1 MENNPMICLE
11 TKDLVKEYTSKRVLD
26 HINISVPRGSVF
38 GLLGPNGAGKT
49 TLIRV
54 INQITMPDSGT
65 VFFMGEPIQSKH
77 SARIGYLPE
86 ERGLYKKM
94 SVGEQALYFARLKG
108 MSKSDAMDNL
118 IYWFRKFEIES
129 WWNKKVEELSKG
141 MQQKLQFIITVV
153 HKPDLLILDEPFSG
167 FDPVN
172 AQLVIDE
179 IMTLKKMGTTIIL
192 STHNMGS
199 VETLCEH
206 IALVNQ
212 SRIVL
217 SGKVN
222 DIRKQYSASVYE
234 IGIRGN
240 LIAFTNAA
248 WGGFELLD
256 HHTEE
261 GITKAK
267 IKLLNN
273 HTVSSLLTYLINHVE
288 IHGIREIIPGMH
300 EIFLQALQKESAS
313 KDAGE

>member
-1 MENNPMICLE
+1 MENNAMICVE
-11 TKDLVKEYTSKRVLD
+11 TKDLVKEYTGKRVLD
-26 HINISVPRGSVF
+26 HINISVPRGSIF

-65 VFFMGEPIQSKH
+65 VFFMGEPLQPKH

-108 MSKSDAMDNL
+108 MSKPDAMDNL
-118 IYWFRKFEIES
+118 IHWFRKFEIES

-179 IMTLKKMGTTIIL
+179 IMTLKNMGTTIIL

-212 SRIVL
+212 SSIVL

-222 DIRKQYSASVYE
+222 DIKKQYSASAYE
-234 IGIRGN
+234 IGFRGN

-288 IHGIREIIPGMH
+288 IHSIREIIPGMH
-300 EIFLQALQKESAS
+300 EIFLQALQKKSAS